1 MGGQLVRWLAPIR
14 VAQIRLPTTG
24 NPTDAAQA
32 STSQAKESQL
42 RTLNDLYAQA
52 QSNPLVRFVEFDG
65 EVAGALVA
73 NDPDLNDPSK
83 VYAPQRIQAPAA
95 WDYTTGSQSV
105 IIAIV
110 DTGLTLNHPEF
121 AGRVLPGYDFVNND
135 ADPSDDHGHGTH
147 VAGIAAA
154 GVNNGI
160 GMAGICGGCS
170 VLPVKVLN
178 HENSGSWAGV
188 AAGVIY
194 AADHGARIINLSLG
208 GSGNSATME
217 QAVQYAQSKGVL
229 IVAAAGNGRTDR
241 PFYPAAYA
249 GVLAV
254 SATRRDDTRWSL
266 SNYGSY
272 IDVAA
277 PGHSVYSAYHD
288 LGNTYGGYTF
298 MSGTSMASPHVAGL
312 AGLLLSQDPSRTAAD
327 LERLITTTADDL
339 GEPGWDPYFG
349 YGRINALAALQA
361 GAAGQTPTPT
371 PTPTA
376 RMAGMVWHDDN
387 RNGVWEES
395 EVGRIGQVSINIF
408 NEQGELVATTTSDDA
423 GLWTLNELP
432 AAAYSVRSMTPEG
445 FSLTSQ
451 PEFTVTLEAGQQVDG
466 LNFGAVE
473 EEHVIRSYRVFVP
486 SVVVTG

>member
-1 MGGQLVRWLAPIR
+1 
-14 VAQIRLPTTG
+14 
-24 NPTDAAQA
+24 
-32 STSQAKESQL
+32 
-42 RTLNDLYAQA
+42 
-52 QSNPLVRFVEFDG
+52 
-65 EVAGALVA
+65 
-73 NDPDLNDPSK
+73 
-83 VYAPQRIQAPAA
+83 
-95 WDYTTGSQSV
+95 
-105 IIAIV
+105 
-110 DTGLTLNHPEF
+110 
-121 AGRVLPGYDFVNND
+121 
-135 ADPSDDHGHGTH
+135 
-147 VAGIAAA
+147 
-154 GVNNGI
+154 
-160 GMAGICGGCS
+160 
-170 VLPVKVLN
+170 VKVLN

-254 SATRRDDTRWSL
+254 SATRQDDTRWSL
-266 SNYGSY
+266 SNYGPS

-339 GEPGWDPYFG
+339 GEPGRDSYFG